1 MRTWTPRG
9 RLVTRRMYEGR
20 IDEVFGTRQGGRVV
34 QHARRV
40 GLISKGKQGLAHD
53 RPLLAME
60 RASLILIGAL
70 CAGSSLTLI
79 EASDLVVTRP
89 EWRRAMLAAAATG
102 EGLLLRHSFG
112 PALALMLVIPNAVI
126 RDPVLGVTGGRVAS
140 QETVA

>member
-70 CAGSSLTLI
+70 CAGTSLTLT
-79 EASDLVVTRP
+79 EASDLVATRP

-112 PALALMLVIPNAVI
+112 PALALMLVIPNTVI
-126 RDPVLGVTGGRVAS
+126 RDPVLGVNGGRVAL
-140 QETVA
+140 ETAA